1 MSRWASRRARPPCR
15 RSARSGIPILLVSGY
30 IGGKVTV
37 DALEAG
43 ADQVLKR
50 LLARELTLSLVRILF
65 APLAV

>member
-1 MSRWASRRARPPCR
+1 
-15 RSARSGIPILLVSGY
+15 VSGY